1 MFYFWLCWVF
11 IAMHRLSLDGAS
23 GATLLPQ
30 STSSRVCR
38 LPLLWLP
45 DSRAWAL
52 GLWCRGLAAASRH
65 VESSQT
71 RDWTCVTCFDRRFF
85 NHWTISEVLFFFKL
99 KYNCFPMLC
108 FCCMSKWIRYK
119 YEYIPSLLSLSP
131 APVRH
136 PTPLGHHRA
145 GLPVLCSSFPPAVC
159 FTHDGVY
166 TSVLLSQFV
175 PPSPSPALSTSPF
188 CASASPFL
196 TCK

>member
-1 MFYFWLCWVF
+1 MERV
-11 IAMHRLSLDGAS
+11 RLSLDGAS
-23 GATLLPQ
+23 GATLLLQ

-71 RDWTCVTCFDRRFF
+71 RDWTCVPCIDRWFF

-108 FCCMSKWIRYK
+108 FCCMSKWMRYK

-131 APVRH
+131 APAPH

-159 FTHDGVY
+159 FTHGSGY
-166 TSVLLSQFV
+166 MLVLLLRQEGNETGHNTRLTFFYKIPEGRLV
-175 PPSPSPALSTSPF
+175 NFLLPRALSP
-188 CASASPFL
+188 
-196 TCK
+196 